1 MAAKML
7 SSQNGWLEQSVLKQ
21 LKCIECRRIIW
32 VPIEDADLETIC
44 SQCLREEEM
53 DEFNPVTTVKIK
65 RRKMMTAEMLGDQ
78 NGWLEQ
84 SMVKQL
90 KCIECG
96 RIIWVPIED
105 ADLEMTCSQCLREE
119 IREMDEFN
127 PVRYMD
133 CIEDTRG

>member
-1 MAAKML
+1 MTGKFP
-7 SSQNGWLEQSVLKQ
+7 
-21 LKCIECRRIIW
+21 LKCVECGRTIW
-32 VPIEDADLETIC
+32 APIEDADLEMTC
-44 SQCLREEEM
+44 SQCLREEMREM
-53 DEFNPVTTVKIK
+53 NGFNPVMNGAIEEEDDDS
-65 RRKMMTAEMLGDQ
+65 RNLG
-78 NGWLEQ
+78 EQ
-84 SMVKQL
+84 GGKAGTKTEPRVVKQL